1 MADRRVTVLNPGG
14 YQEVLQT
21 TDRLFVDSASQFA
34 QTDFTQN
41 ITAITADFS
50 EQITL
55 GLNPTASDHAVTLG
69 YLNGIADGLTLTG
82 AAPIEINNQIISI
95 LAATD
100 TAVGAVRFATDA
112 EVINGTAVDAAVKP
126 DQIGFALDDITIQG
140 AGPIIVTESPANT
153 FTIDSEYATTTDAGS
168 VRFAT
173 DLQAS
178 TGTATD
184 VAITPAQITSS
195 IAAIPYATRS
205 TPGIVRL
212 ATPAEAVAGTA
223 DNVAVTPDQLDAKVD
238 EVDVTADL
246 PLVVVADT
254 VAKDFHFSINAATEI
269 AMGAIR
275 IATSAEVTDGT
286 STTTCITPAQL
297 DNRLGGFVITDA
309 SKTDKGIIMLAQF
322 SEVADGIED
331 TKAVT
336 AAGMR
341 YALDQPDY
349 LLDAGTY

>member
-1 MADRRVTVLNPGG
+1 MRCPFCGHDETQVKDSRPSEDNSAIRRRRQCPACGARFTTFERVQLRELMVIKKDESRVVFDREKLVR
-14 YQEVLQT
+14 
-21 TDRLFVDSASQFA
+21 SI
-34 QTDFTQN
+34 N
-41 ITAITADFS
+41 IS
-50 EQITL
+50 CRKR
-55 GLNPTASDHAVTLG
+55 P
-69 YLNGIADGLTLTG
+69 
-82 AAPIEINNQIISI
+82 
-95 LAATD
+95 
-100 TAVGAVRFATDA
+100 
-112 EVINGTAVDAAVKP
+112 VKP
-126 DQIGFALDDITIQG
+126 DQIGFALDDIIIQG
-140 AGPIIVTESPANT
+140 AGPIVVTESPANT

-223 DNVAVTPDQLDAKVD
+223 NNVAVTPDQLDAKVD

-246 PLVVVADT
+246 PLVVVADPA
-254 VAKDFHFSINAATEI
+254 AKDFHFSINAATEL

-297 DNRLGGFVITDA
+297 ANRLGGFVITDA
-309 SKTDKGIIMLAQF
+309 SKTEKGIIMLAQF
-322 SEVADGIED
+322 SDVAGGTED